1 MLEGERLE
9 EAVRQLV
16 SKFETVN
23 RLYLDKIAAQI
34 KKIGELNPSSMSIIS
49 IMSSVNED
57 MSEVNAALRDAL
69 GVNRAELN
77 GLYQRALTEIYED
90 PRFERALK
98 ETPLSPEGRE
108 RVERFT
114 QATARQTAG
123 VIDNLS
129 NTTIQADSYRQAV
142 DTAILAVSSGMGDY
156 QSATRGV
163 IRKLGHAGMQVRYPS
178 GYHRRLDTAVR
189 QNVLDGAKQIAQECS
204 HMIGEDLGFDAVEIS
219 AHARSAPDHEP
230 VQGHVLYKEE
240 YELMQAGESFTD
252 VDGQR
257 FSGFPRPIAEWNCMH
272 FATSFSTEYSVRSYT
287 PETLAKFIQDN
298 HDGCTIG
305 DKHYTLYQAGQ
316 LMRQIET
323 QIRREKDTAI
333 TAEKAD
339 NLLERTACQEKINKL
354 SRQYSQVAKAAGIKE
369 RRNRMTVDGF
379 HPLRL

>member
-9 EAVRQLV
+9 EAVRQLTV
-16 SKFETVN
+16 KFDTVN

-34 KKIGELNPSSMSIIS
+34 KKIGKLNPSSMSVIS
-49 IMSSVNED
+49 IMASVNED
-57 MSEVNAALRDAL
+57 MAEINAALRDAL
-69 GVNRAELN
+69 GVNRADLN
-77 GLYQRALTEIYED
+77 ALYQQALTEIYED
-90 PRFERALK
+90 KRFERALK
-98 ETPLSPEGRE
+98 ETPLSQEARE
-108 RVERFT
+108 RVERYA
-114 QATARQTAG
+114 QATARQTADA
-123 VIDNLS
+123 IENLS
-129 NTTIQADSYRQAV
+129 NTTIQSTDYRQAV

-156 QSATRGV
+156 QSAVRGV
-163 IRKLGHAGMQVRYPS
+163 IHKTGHAGMQVHYPS

-189 QNVLDGAKQIAQECS
+189 QNVIDGAKQIAQECS

-230 VQGHVLYKEE
+230 VQGHVLYKED
-240 YELMQAGESFTD
+240 YELMQSGQDFED

-257 FSGFPRPIAEWNCMH
+257 FTGFPRPIAEWNCMH
-272 FATSFSTEYSVRSYT
+272 FATSFSTQYSIRSYK
-287 PETLAKFIQDN
+287 PEQLSKFIQDN

-316 LMRQIET
+316 LMRKIET

-339 NLLERTACQEKINKL
+339 NLLERTACQEKINQL

-369 RRNRMTVDGF
+369 RRNRMMVDGF